1 MSVHEYARREAM
13 ENPPESGP
21 AMLLELA
28 TILVSIATSLRTLA
42 ITWHKEQG

>member
-1 MSVHEYARREAM
+1 VTVHEYARREAM

-28 TILVSIATSLRTLA
+28 TTLVELATTLRTLA
-42 ITWHKEQG
+42 ILWHKEQE